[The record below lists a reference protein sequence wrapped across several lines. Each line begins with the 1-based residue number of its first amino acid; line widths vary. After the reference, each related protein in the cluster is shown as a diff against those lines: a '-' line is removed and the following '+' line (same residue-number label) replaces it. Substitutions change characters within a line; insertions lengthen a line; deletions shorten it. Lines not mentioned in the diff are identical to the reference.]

1 MILVDEDRRRR
12 ALTDLGSTILVE
24 AAAGTGKTSLMAG
37 RVAMLLASGCEPKH
51 IAAITFTEL
60 AASELSLRIHAI
72 VDALLAGDTP
82 KVLRSALP
90 NGLSV
95 EQTTALAAA
104 AHRLDELTASTI
116 HGFCQEMIRSYAIDT
131 DFDPG
136 SRVIDGPGADAMFE
150 SVFSTWLI
158 GRLSGEAA
166 ANDQIAVLSKD
177 DPLKVV
183 TTLKEL
189 ADLKREHPT
198 ARTLPVQLD
207 GRADIDFVQAVDDF
221 ARWFGGT
228 PGERKTAEIVG
239 DLQTLASFYSGAF
252 ETRPTFAELWR
263 LGHPP
268 RVNAMRA
275 RSFDLAPY
283 QCKTAWKGV
292 GGVDMGDRLNAEAE
306 GLFSRVE
313 IAYRTMLGQI
323 AERLVASLSDAL
335 DEVLINYGARKRG
348 AAVLDFDDLIFEPMT
363 SSPTKR
369 RFDRRSGDATAI
381 SSSTNSKIP
390 TRSKLQ

>member
-1 MILVDEDRRRR
+1 
-12 ALTDLGSTILVE
+12 
-24 AAAGTGKTSLMAG
+24 
-37 RVAMLLASGCEPKH
+37 MLLASGCEPKH

-72 VDALLAGDTP
+72 VEALLAGEIP

-95 EQTTALAAA
+95 EQTSALAAA
-104 AHRLDELTASTI
+104 AHRLDELAASTI
-116 HGFCQEMIRSYAIDT
+116 HGFCEEMIRSYAIDT
-131 DFDPG
+131 DLDPG
-136 SRVIDGPGADAMFE
+136 SRFIDGPGADAMFE

-166 ANDQIAVLSKD
+166 ADDPIAVLSKD

-221 ARWFGGT
+221 ARWVGGT
-228 PGERKTAEIVG
+228 PGERKTADIVG
-239 DLQTLASFYSGAF
+239 DLQTLASFYSDAF
-252 ETRPTFAELWR
+252 ETRPTFEELWR

-268 RVNAMRA
+268 RVNAMKA
-275 RSFDLAPY
+275 RSFDLRGTSAGRRGR
-283 QCKTAWKGV
+283 CRRRGN
-292 GGVDMGDRLNAEAE
+292 RRSAE
-306 GLFSRVE
+306 
-313 IAYRTMLGQI
+313 
-323 AERLVASLSDAL
+323 
-335 DEVLINYGARKRG
+335 
-348 AAVLDFDDLIFEPMT
+348 
-363 SSPTKR
+363 
-369 RFDRRSGDATAI
+369 RRSGTAFFA
-381 SSSTNSKIP
+381 SSDRLP
-390 TRSKLQ
+390 DFAWPDRGAPGRVALQRP

>member
-1 MILVDEDRRRR
+1 MTLVDEDRRRR
-12 ALTDLGSTILVE
+12 ALTDLGSTLLVE

-72 VDALLAGDTP
+72 VEALLAGEIP

-95 EQTTALAAA
+95 EQTSALAAA
-104 AHRLDELTASTI
+104 AHRLDELAASTI

-131 DFDPG
+131 DLDPG

-166 ANDQIAVLSKD
+166 ADDPIAVLSKD

-221 ARWFGGT
+221 ARWVGGT
-228 PGERKTAEIVG
+228 PGERKTADIVG
-239 DLQTLASFYSGAF
+239 DLQTLASFYSDAF
-252 ETRPTFAELWR
+252 ETRPTFEEALAARPPAARQRNEGEKLRFGAVPVQDGVERCRRRRNRRSAE
-263 LGHPP
+263 
-268 RVNAMRA
+268 
-275 RSFDLAPY
+275 
-283 QCKTAWKGV
+283 
-292 GGVDMGDRLNAEAE
+292 
-306 GLFSRVE
+306 
-313 IAYRTMLGQI
+313 
-323 AERLVASLSDAL
+323 
-335 DEVLINYGARKRG
+335 
-348 AAVLDFDDLIFEPMT
+348 
-363 SSPTKR
+363 
-369 RFDRRSGDATAI
+369 RRSGTAFFA
-381 SSSTNSKIP
+381 SSRSP
-390 TRSKLQ
+390 TGLCLARSRSAWSRRSPTPLMRC